1 MDNEQLTMDNEQ
13 LEDEGTAD
21 NGGAFEDADNPHDD
35 MTEEKATGTGG
46 GGDIRSGL
54 FLEAKGVYK
63 QFDGVEVLHGVDIDV
78 NYGEV
83 HALMGE
89 NGAGKSTIIKIITGV
104 FTKDA
109 GDIFIDGNHVDINSR
124 QDSSEL
130 GIQVIYQEL
139 SLIPALT
146 VTENIFLGQER
157 AKFGWLDR
165 KSMKNRVESLIEHY
179 KFELDPDAIVETMGM
194 AQRQMAEIL
203 KALAFE
209 AKLII
214 MDEPT
219 SSLSASESEKLF
231 ETIMTL
237 RNKGVGIL
245 YISHRLEE
253 VYRLSDRLTVMRDG
267 NIVGILKKG
276 EIDSRTVTTLMI
288 GREIGNEEQKG
299 STRRYNENCL
309 EVKNLSYSHML
320 KDVNFTAYGG
330 EILGIGGLV
339 GSGRTELIRC
349 IFGAAK
355 RTGGTITLNG
365 SPVSQKIKKN
375 IKAGFGYVPED
386 RRVEGL
392 VPQIPMG
399 RNITI
404 ASYDRLATVG
414 LVAGRKENNWAERA
428 IKNYDIRP
436 PMRNLTSV
444 NLSGG
449 NQQKV
454 ILGRWLS
461 RDPQLLLLDEP
472 TVGVDVGVKMDLYRL
487 LRELAEKGTI
497 VVMVS
502 SDLAELVH
510 LSDRILVMRDG
521 RFFEEF
527 TRGNVNQEA
536 ILLAASG
543 VHTEEGTAL

>member
-1 MDNEQLTMDNEQ
+1 VRDVEKSGKLKVESGKFGDGENSGKLKVESGEFG
-13 LEDEGTAD
+13 DEG
-21 NGGAFEDADNPHDD
+21 N
-35 MTEEKATGTGG
+35 
-46 GGDIRSGL
+46 DIPSGV

-63 QFDGVEVLHGVDIDV
+63 QFSGVEVLHGVDIDV
-78 NYGEV
+78 SYGEV

-109 GDIFIDGNHVDINSR
+109 GEIYIDGKPVEINNR
-124 QDSSEL
+124 HDSSGL

-139 SLIPALT
+139 SLIPALS
-146 VTENIFLGQER
+146 VTENIFLGQEKS
-157 AKFGWLDR
+157 KFGWLDK
-165 KSMKNRVESLIEHY
+165 KSMRERVKSLIAHY
-179 KFELDPDAIVETMGM
+179 GFEIDPEAIVETMGM

-203 KALAFE
+203 KALAFK

-219 SSLSASESEKLF
+219 STLSAAESEKLF
-231 ETIMTL
+231 ETIDGL
-237 RNKGVGIL
+237 RKRGVGIL

-267 NIVGILKKG
+267 NIVGVLKKG
-276 EIDSRTVTTLMI
+276 EIDSRKVTTMMI
-288 GREIGNEEQKG
+288 GREVGGEEERG
-299 STRRYNENCL
+299 SSHRYEDRCL

-320 KDVNFTAYGG
+320 KDVSFKAYGG

-355 RTGGTITLNG
+355 RSGGAITLG
-365 SPVSQKIKKN
+365 GRPISQKIRKN
-375 IKAGFGYVPED
+375 IRGGFGYVPED

-392 VPQIPMG
+392 VPQLTMEK
-399 RNITI
+399 NITI
-404 ASYDRLATVG
+404 ASYDRLATIG
-414 LVAGRKENNWAERA
+414 LVHRRREIDWAERA

-436 PMRNLTSV
+436 PMRNLIAI

-487 LRELAEKGTI
+487 LRELADTGTI

-502 SDLAELVH
+502 SDLAELVY
-510 LSDRILVMRDG
+510 LSDRILVMREG

-527 TRGNVNQEA
+527 RRGNVTQEA

-543 VHTEEGTAL
+543 VHTDEGVAL

>member
-1 MDNEQLTMDNEQ
+1 MNNTENTSPLQNPPLNAE
-13 LEDEGTAD
+13 TANSFD
-21 NGGAFEDADNPHDD
+21 GEYAA
-35 MTEEKATGTGG
+35 
-46 GGDIRSGL
+46 SGV
-54 FLEAKGVYK
+54 FLQVKGVYK
-63 QFDGVEVLHGVDIDV
+63 QFGGVTVLHDVALDV

-109 GDIFIDGNHVDINSR
+109 GEISVGGEHVEIHNR
-124 QDSSEL
+124 QASSAL

-146 VTENIFLGQER
+146 VTENIFLGQEWSKHGLSDKKR
-157 AKFGWLDR
+157 MR
-165 KSMKNRVESLIEHY
+165 ERVQSLIDHY
-179 KFELDPDAIVETMGM
+179 GFDLDPDAVVESMGM
-194 AQRQMAEIL
+194 AQRQMVEIL
-203 KALAFE
+203 KALAFK

-231 ETIMTL
+231 ETIDSL
-237 RNKGVGIL
+237 RKRGAGIL

-253 VYRLSDRLTVMRDG
+253 VYRLADRLTVMRDG
-267 NIVGILKKG
+267 KIVGVLKKG
-276 EIDSRTVTTLMI
+276 EIEPRVVTSMMI
-288 GREIGNEEQKG
+288 GREISGEEQTG
-299 STRRYNENCL
+299 SSKRHEDNCL
-309 EVKNLSYSHML
+309 EVMNLSYSHML
-320 KDVNFTAYGG
+320 SDVCFKAYGG

-355 RTGGTITLNG
+355 RSGGTITLNG
-365 SPVSQKIKKN
+365 KPVSQKIKRN
-375 IKAGFGYVPED
+375 IRGGFGYVPED

-392 VPQIPMG
+392 IPVLTME

-404 ASYDRLATVG
+404 ASYDRLAKIG
-414 LVAGRKENNWAERA
+414 LVGRRKEINWADKA
-428 IKNYDIRP
+428 IRDYDIRP
-436 PMRNLTSV
+436 PIRNLHAM

-461 RDPQLLLLDEP
+461 RNPQLLLLDEP
-472 TVGVDVGVKMDLYRL
+472 TVGVDVGVKMDLYKL
-487 LRELAEKGTI
+487 LRELADKGAI

-502 SDLAELVH
+502 SDLAELVY
-510 LSDRILVMRDG
+510 LSDRVLVMRDG

-527 TRGNVNQEA
+527 TRGNISQEA

-543 VHTEEGTAL
+543 VHTEEGTTL

>member
-1 MDNEQLTMDNEQ
+1 MSSEEQGTQGVE
-13 LEDEGTAD
+13 LETTG
-21 NGGAFEDADNPHDD
+21 NP
-35 MTEEKATGTGG
+35 
-46 GGDIRSGL
+46 SGI
-54 FLEAKGVYK
+54 FLQAKGVYK
-63 QFDGVEVLHGVDIDV
+63 QFSGVTVLHGVDLDV

-109 GDIFIDGNHVDINSR
+109 GEIYVDGDRVEIHSR
-124 QDSSEL
+124 HDSSAL

-139 SLIPALT
+139 SLIPALS
-146 VTENIFLGQER
+146 VIENIFLGQER
-157 AKFGWLDR
+157 TKFGILD
-165 KSMKNRVESLIEHY
+165 KKNMRERVQSLIEHY
-179 KFELDPDAIVETMGM
+179 GFELDPDATVDTMGM

-203 KALAFE
+203 KALAFK

-231 ETIMTL
+231 ETIDGL
-237 RNKGVGIL
+237 RKRGVGIL

-267 NIVGILKKG
+267 KIVGVLKKG
-276 EIDSRTVTTLMI
+276 EIDSKTVTTLMI
-288 GREIGNEEQKG
+288 GREVGGDENESSAQRHEE
-299 STRRYNENCL
+299 RCL
-309 EVKNLSYSHML
+309 EVKNLTFGNIL
-320 KDVNFTAYGG
+320 KDVNFRAYGG

-355 RTGGTITLNG
+355 RSGGSITLNG
-365 SPVSQKIKKN
+365 KPVSQSIKRN
-375 IKAGFGYVPED
+375 IIRGGFGYVPED

-392 VPQIPMG
+392 VPMQSMG
-399 RNITI
+399 KNITI
-404 ASYDRLATVG
+404 ASYDRLASAG
-414 LVAGRKENNWAERA
+414 LLNRRKEIDWAERA

-436 PMRNLTSV
+436 PMRTLHAT

-487 LRELAEKGTI
+487 LRELADKGTI
-497 VVMVS
+497 VIMVS
-502 SDLAELVH
+502 SDLAELVY
-510 LSDRILVMRDG
+510 LSDRILVMREG

-527 TRGNVNQEA
+527 SRGNVTQEA

-543 VHTEEGTAL
+543 EHTEEGTAL

>member
-1 MDNEQLTMDNEQ
+1 MDS
-13 LEDEGTAD
+13 AD
-21 NGGAFEDADNPHDD
+21 NRNGQWATDNGQSEAAP
-35 MTEEKATGTGG
+35 
-46 GGDIRSGL
+46 SGV
-54 FLEAKGVYK
+54 FLQAKGIHK
-63 QFDGVEVLHGVDIDV
+63 QFGGVTVLHDVDLDV

-109 GDIFIDGNHVDINSR
+109 GEIFIDGSHVEIHSR
-124 QDSSEL
+124 HASSAL

-146 VTENIFLGQER
+146 VTENIFLGQEWSKYGLSDKKR
-157 AKFGWLDR
+157 MKDR
-165 KSMKNRVESLIEHY
+165 VQSLIDHY
-179 KFELDPDAIVETMGM
+179 GFDIDPDAVIETMGM
-194 AQRQMAEIL
+194 AQRQMVEIL
-203 KALAFE
+203 KALAFK

-231 ETIMTL
+231 ETIDNM
-237 RNKGVGIL
+237 RKRGAGIL

-253 VYRLSDRLTVMRDG
+253 VYRLADRLTVMRDG
-267 NIVGILKKG
+267 RIVGILKKG
-276 EIDSRTVTTLMI
+276 EIEPRLVTSMMI
-288 GREIGNEEQKG
+288 GREISGEEQ
-299 STRRYNENCL
+299 SRSAHRFEDNCL
-309 EVKNLSYSHML
+309 EVKSLSYGNML
-320 KDVNFTAYGG
+320 KDVNFKAYGG

-355 RTGGTITLNG
+355 RSGGSITLNG
-365 SPVSQKIKKN
+365 KPVSQKIKKN
-375 IKAGFGYVPED
+375 IVRGGFGYVPED

-392 VPQIPMG
+392 IPVLSME

-404 ASYDRLATVG
+404 ASYDKIASAG
-414 LVAGRKENNWAERA
+414 LVGRRKEVNWAESA
-428 IKNYDIRP
+428 IRNYDIRP
-436 PMRNLTSV
+436 PMRNLHAM

-461 RDPQLLLLDEP
+461 RNPRLLLLDEP

-487 LRELAEKGTI
+487 LRELADKGTI

-502 SDLAELVH
+502 SDLAELVY
-510 LSDRILVMRDG
+510 LSDRVLVMRDG

-527 TRGNVNQEA
+527 THDNVTQEA

-543 VHTEEGTAL
+543 VHTEEGTALL

>member
-1 MDNEQLTMDNEQ
+1 MN
-13 LEDEGTAD
+13 TAS
-21 NGGAFEDADNPHDD
+21 NPETEIQDD
-35 MTEEKATGTGG
+35 VP
-46 GGDIRSGL
+46 SGV
-54 FLEAKGVYK
+54 FLQAKGIYK
-63 QFDGVEVLHGVDIDV
+63 QFSGVEVLHGVDIDI

-109 GDIFIDGNHVDINSR
+109 GEIYVDGKSVEINSR
-124 QDSSEL
+124 HDSSEL

-146 VTENIFLGQER
+146 VTENIFLGQEKT
-157 AKFGWLDR
+157 KFGWMDS
-165 KSMKNRVESLIEHY
+165 KSMRERVRSLISHY
-179 KFELDPDAIVETMGM
+179 GFELDPDAIVETMGM

-203 KALAFE
+203 KAVAFK
-209 AKLII
+209 AKMII

-219 SSLSASESEKLF
+219 SSLSAAESEKLF
-231 ETIMTL
+231 ETIDGL
-237 RNKGVGIL
+237 RKRGVGIL

-267 NIVGILKKG
+267 NIVGVLKRG
-276 EIDSRTVTTLMI
+276 EIDSRRVTTLMI
-288 GREIGNEEQKG
+288 GHEVGGEAERG
-299 STRRYNENCL
+299 SSRRFEENCL
-309 EVKNLSYSHML
+309 EVENLSYSHML
-320 KDVNFTAYGG
+320 KDVCFKAYGG

-355 RTGGTITLNG
+355 RSGGEITLNG
-365 SPVSQKIKKN
+365 RPVSQKIKKN
-375 IKAGFGYVPED
+375 IRGGFGYVPED

-392 VPQIPMG
+392 IPMLSMEK
-399 RNITI
+399 NITI
-404 ASYDRLATVG
+404 ASYDRLATSG
-414 LVAGRKENNWAERA
+414 LVSRHKEIDWAERA
-428 IKNYDIRP
+428 IKNYNIRP
-436 PMRNLTSV
+436 PMRALSAI

-472 TVGVDVGVKMDLYRL
+472 TVGVDVGVKMDLYNL
-487 LRELAEKGTI
+487 LRDLAETGTI
-497 VVMVS
+497 VIMVS
-502 SDLAELVH
+502 SDLAELVY

-527 TRGNVNQEA
+527 TRGSVTQEA
-536 ILLAASG
+536 ILLAASEF
-543 VHTEEGTAL
+543 TRKREQRYDEENL

>member
-1 MDNEQLTMDNEQ
+1 MNE
-13 LEDEGTAD
+13 LENMNDELAAED
-21 NGGAFEDADNPHDD
+21 NG
-35 MTEEKATGTGG
+35 
-46 GGDIRSGL
+46 DIPSGV
-54 FLEAKGVYK
+54 FLEAKGVHK
-63 QFDGVEVLHGVDIDV
+63 QFSGVEVLHGVDLDV
-78 NYGEV
+78 RYGEV

-104 FTKDA
+104 FTKDK
-109 GDIFIDGNHVDINSR
+109 GEIYINGEQVEISNR
-124 QDSSEL
+124 HDSSRL

-139 SLIPALT
+139 SLIPALS
-146 VTENIFLGQER
+146 VTENIFLGQEES
-157 AKFGWLDR
+157 KLGWLDK
-165 KSMKNRVESLIEHY
+165 KSMKERVKSLIEHY
-179 KFELDPDAIVETMGM
+179 GFELDPDAIVETMGM

-203 KALAFE
+203 KALAFK

-231 ETIMTL
+231 ETIDGL
-237 RNKGVGIL
+237 RKRGVGIL

-267 NIVGILKKG
+267 YIVGVLQKG
-276 EIDSRTVTTLMI
+276 EIDSRKVTTMMI
-288 GREIGNEEQKG
+288 GREIGGEEEKG
-299 STRRYNENCL
+299 SERRYDEHCL
-309 EVKNLSYSHML
+309 EVRNLSYSHML
-320 KDVNFTAYGG
+320 KDVNFSAYGG

-355 RTGGTITLNG
+355 RSGGTIALNG
-365 SPVSQKIKKN
+365 KPISHKIRKN
-375 IKAGFGYVPED
+375 IRAGFGYVPED

-392 VPQIPMG
+392 VPQLSMEK
-399 RNITI
+399 NITI
-404 ASYDRLATVG
+404 ASYDKLATGGYVHR
-414 LVAGRKENNWAERA
+414 RKEINWAERA
-428 IKNYDIRP
+428 IKDYDIRP
-436 PMRNLTSV
+436 PMRNLIAI

-449 NQQKV
+449 NQQKL

-461 RDPQLLLLDEP
+461 RGPELLLLDEP
-472 TVGVDVGVKMDLYRL
+472 TVGVDIGVKMDLYRL
-487 LRELAEKGTI
+487 LRELADKGAI

-502 SDLAELVH
+502 SDLAELVY

-521 RFFEEF
+521 KFFEEF
-527 TRGNVNQEA
+527 KRGNVTQEA

-543 VHTEEGTAL
+543 VHTEEGVAL